1 MAKEEPPDSVRA
13 AVFIRGCWCRGSG
26 PIIVQWSR
34 YFGVCQWR
42 VMFAVG
48 GGYVMRLQ

>member
-26 PIIVQWSR
+26 THIVR
-34 YFGVCQWR
+34 MVLAGKTCFDD
-42 VMFAVG
+42 
-48 GGYVMRLQ
+48 